1 LLLII
6 AGAAFS
12 ALAASQSPRAV
23 EMDDLLATLDRL
35 SVKIPP
41 DVYSRDPI
49 RRHLGELSRERC
61 DQRAI
66 ASLGKAL
73 ADAGYRREA
82 TTGLVKYSETCGG
95 HAPSL
100 RQAVNI
106 LLTLSDYE
114 TSVTIASKLIELE
127 PFNNNGHFLRA

>member
-1 LLLII
+1 MTRFGITRLAALLLLII

-12 ALAASQSPRAV
+12 APAASQSPRAV
-23 EMDDLLATLDRL
+23 ETDDLLATLDRL

-82 TTGLVKYSETCGG
+82 TTGPRKILRDLRWACAVAT
-95 HAPSL
+95 PSG
-100 RQAVNI
+100 QYPADAV
-106 LLTLSDYE
+106 
-114 TSVTIASKLIELE
+114 
-127 PFNNNGHFLRA
+127 